1 MCSSNQGP
9 CTLNPNPMSETLHS
23 TPQAYSPR
31 WEGSTTVSSAL
42 EVDKGTEIAHLGS
55 ALWSGERLRVW
66 ASSQNL
72 KRAATIYR
80 FSAVKIFEER
90 EFMAARFRFWQSAHT
105 RWCSPDHKT
114 LLKCVILFPQT
125 TSRAG
130 LIVVYTIIWQNS
142 VV

>member
-1 MCSSNQGP
+1 MCSSNQG
-9 CTLNPNPMSETLHS
+9 TLNPNPISETLHS

-31 WEGSTTVSSAL
+31 WEGSATVSSAL

-90 EFMAARFRFWQSAHT
+90 EFSKNENLWPHVSDFGRVPIPDGARPTIRRFLNA
-105 RWCSPDHKT
+105 
-114 LLKCVILFPQT
+114 
-125 TSRAG
+125 
-130 LIVVYTIIWQNS
+130 
-142 VV
+142 